1 MKVGAQVWSNLGALK
16 ALLSRADREL
26 AREPGGYVAVAVV
39 GRDKQEEQVGRWEW
53 AGSQDAARRVGQH
66 GGGLAGDA
74 RGLRVRVHR
83 EGGEAIGS
91 TLLRRTRAVGRAAEP
106 RSPTNAPASYP
117 QGAEGT
123 ERLATIEKQLAWVL
137 ARSVAQDQEIALLK
151 ATIAAM
157 GPVAQQINN
166 FHKRLDALEAAAH
179 RHPEDEED
187 EEDEQ
192 GTNTEEDDSEEDEE
206 DVEPGDE

>member
-16 ALLSRADREL
+16 ALLGRADREL

-39 GRDKQEEQVGRWEW
+39 QRDKQEEQVGRWEW

-66 GGGLAGDA
+66 GGGLPGDA

-83 EGGEAIGS
+83 EGGGAVGS
-91 TLLRRTRAVGRAAEP
+91 ALLRRTAAASRAADP
-106 RSPTNAPASYP
+106 PAPANAAGGYERA
-117 QGAEGT
+117 AEGT
-123 ERLATIEKQLAWVL
+123 ERLAAIEKQLAWVL
-137 ARSVAQDQEIALLK
+137 VRSAAQDQEISVLK

-166 FHKRLDALEAAAH
+166 FHKRLDALEEAAH
-179 RHPEDEED
+179 RHPEDVEN
-187 EEDEQ
+187 EQ
-192 GTNTEEDDSEEDEE
+192 GTDTDEDDSEEDEQDE
-206 DVEPGDE
+206 DTGDE